1 MAWSPFAASKPR
13 VAGLVLATVLS
24 VCVSL
29 WTQAALAGSGL
40 ASYLPKVSPV
50 DFFPAADRFG
60 PPQGDPPILPVYS
73 GDQLQGFVYLNSD
86 FANATGYSGKP
97 IQLLVGIDPK
107 GVLTGLKL
115 VEHKE
120 PIVLVGIPEKRI
132 LEAVN
137 KLIGADLGSVAR
149 GAAAAPQVDIVSG
162 ATVTVLVI
170 GDSIVRS
177 ATKLIRSGRL
187 GAEGSQ
193 VAAAAPRAAKAI
205 DTAKSEVRDWQTLVG
220 DGSVRR
226 LTLSVADV
234 NQAFEKSGNAA
245 AAGRP
250 EEGAPDDT
258 FIDLY
263 VADVAVPTIG
273 RSLLGDDGYDR
284 LAGRLKPGQQALVVA
299 GAGRYSF
306 KGAAYVRGGIFDR
319 IELIQ
324 ETNSIRFR
332 DRDHTRLGSLAA
344 EGAPDFP
351 EIALF
356 IVPADFAF
364 DPTEPWVLQLLVQR
378 VVGARDKAWV
388 TFDLGYALPE
398 TYLKREAPV
407 QPAAAAAPTAKP
419 APRGRPRSRRADDR
433 RGSVVDA
440 DLARRTSS
448 RSASTIAAL
457 GALTLIFFFQNFLVR
472 RPTVYTWVRRGYL
485 LFILVWLGWFANAQL
500 SVVNV
505 LTFTNSLLTGFSW
518 EYFLSAPL
526 IFVLWASIAAGLLFW
541 GRGPFCGW
549 LCPFGALQELLN
561 NVAQALKI
569 PQYRVPWGLHE
580 RLWPIK
586 YIIFLGLFGMSL
598 YSTAFAEQLAEV
610 EPFKTSIILKFAREW
625 PFVVYA
631 LTLLG
636 AGLFVERF
644 FCRYMCP
651 LGAALAIPGRIR
663 MFEWLRR
670 WPECGSPCQRC
681 ANECPVQAIHPEGHI
696 NVNECIYCMH
706 CQELYFDDHRCPHMI
721 QVRLKREKRQALSSP
736 SMRPAAKARAP
747 SSPPG
752 ENPSGRH
759 LSTPSRHL
767 QPEDRKPRRQ
777 IMSDNENGKGVSRRT
792 LLGTTAAAAGVG
804 LAGGAVVTKDGG
816 GFVSTADAQTKA
828 AAPKAPPARPA
839 VQKTEVAPGELDEY
853 YVFFSS
859 GQSGEMRII
868 GLPSMR
874 ELMRVPVFNRCSA
887 TGWGQTNESLKVL
900 TEGLLPETREFLK
913 NRGGTYMNGDLHHP
927 HVSFTDGTY
936 DGRYVFVNDKANSRV
951 ARVRLDVMKC
961 DKIIELPNQ
970 HTVHG
975 LRLQK
980 YPRTGYVY
988 CNGEDGVPLPNDGKV
1003 LDNPKEYRS
1012 IFTALDGDTM
1022 KVAWQVIVSGN
1033 LDNVD
1038 SDYQGKY
1045 CFSTCYNAEEGVTLA
1060 EMTANEQDWVVI
1072 FNLKRIEDA
1081 VKKGD
1086 FKEMNGVPVL
1096 DGRKGSP
1103 YTRYVPVS
1111 NNPHGINTAP
1121 GRHPFRGG
1129 RQAFANRDGV

>member
-1 MAWSPFAASKPR
+1 MLQRALVVPGYLIRTAR
-13 VAGLVLATVLS
+13 IVLALAFLCVLLS
-24 VCVSL
+24 AGTAS
-29 WTQAALAGSGL
+29 AADLKSFL
-40 ASYLPKVSPV
+40 SKVAPA
-50 DFFPAADRFG
+50 DFFPEADRFG
-60 PPQGDPPILPVYS
+60 SPQGEPPIIPAYR

-86 FANATGYSGKP
+86 FANAVGYSGKP
-97 IQLLVGIDPK
+97 IQVLVGIDPK

-132 LEAVN
+132 LEAAN

-149 GAAAAPQVDIVSG
+149 GAAPAPQVDIVSG

-187 GAEGSQ
+187 GGQGSP
-193 VAAAAPRAAKAI
+193 VAAAAPRVAKAV
-205 DTAKSEVRDWQTLVG
+205 DTGKSEVRDWQTLVG

-226 LTLSVADV
+226 LTVSVGDV

-250 EEGAPDDT
+250 EEGAADDT

-273 RSLLGDDGYDR
+273 RSLLGDDGYER

-299 GAGRYSF
+299 GSGRYSF

-324 ETNSIRFR
+324 ETNSVRFR
-332 DRDHTRLGSLAA
+332 DRDHTRLGNLAA

-356 IVPADFAF
+356 VVPPDFVF
-364 DPTEPWVLQLLVQR
+364 DPTEPWTLQLLVQR

-398 TYLKREAPV
+398 TYLKREAKA
-407 QPAAAAAPTAKP
+407 QPPASAATPTVKSERP
-419 APRGRPRSRRADDR
+419 AVAEAGVPTTDEDPLWMRIWRADVLKI
-433 RGSVVDA
+433 GAAIV
-440 DLARRTSS
+440 
-448 RSASTIAAL
+448 AL

-472 RPTVYTWVRRGYL
+472 RPAVYTWVRRGYL
-485 LFILVWLGWFANAQL
+485 LFVLVWLGWYANAQL

-526 IFVLWASIAAGLLFW
+526 IFILWASIAAGLLFW

-561 NVAQALKI
+561 NVAQAFKV

-610 EPFKTSIILKFAREW
+610 EPFKTSIVLKFAREW

-631 LTLLG
+631 LTLLA

-736 SMRPAAKARAP
+736 SMRA
-747 SSPPG
+747 G
-752 ENPSGRH
+752 
-759 LSTPSRHL
+759 
-767 QPEDRKPRRQ
+767 
-777 IMSDNENGKGVSRRT
+777 GKGPSTVIT
-792 LLGTTAAAAGVG
+792 
-804 LAGGAVVTKDGG
+804 AGGKPVGASPVDAITPPVT
-816 GFVSTADAQTKA
+816 
-828 AAPKAPPARPA
+828 
-839 VQKTEVAPGELDEY
+839 
-853 YVFFSS
+853 
-859 GQSGEMRII
+859 
-868 GLPSMR
+868 
-874 ELMRVPVFNRCSA
+874 
-887 TGWGQTNESLKVL
+887 
-900 TEGLLPETREFLK
+900 
-913 NRGGTYMNGDLHHP
+913 
-927 HVSFTDGTY
+927 
-936 DGRYVFVNDKANSRV
+936 
-951 ARVRLDVMKC
+951 
-961 DKIIELPNQ
+961 
-970 HTVHG
+970 
-975 LRLQK
+975 
-980 YPRTGYVY
+980 
-988 CNGEDGVPLPNDGKV
+988 
-1003 LDNPKEYRS
+1003 
-1012 IFTALDGDTM
+1012 
-1022 KVAWQVIVSGN
+1022 
-1033 LDNVD
+1033 
-1038 SDYQGKY
+1038 
-1045 CFSTCYNAEEGVTLA
+1045 
-1060 EMTANEQDWVVI
+1060 
-1072 FNLKRIEDA
+1072 
-1081 VKKGD
+1081 
-1086 FKEMNGVPVL
+1086 
-1096 DGRKGSP
+1096 
-1103 YTRYVPVS
+1103 
-1111 NNPHGINTAP
+1111 
-1121 GRHPFRGG
+1121 
-1129 RQAFANRDGV
+1129 